1 MEERWNYKKAGV
13 DIDLGDK
20 LIQDIKDLVSHT
32 YRPEVISIGFR
43 GFSAGRKWKE
53 PCLVAGSDG
62 VGTKL
67 KIAIDLDK
75 HDTVGIDP

>member
-32 YRPEVISIGFR
+32 YRPEVIS
-43 GFSAGRKWKE
+43 
-53 PCLVAGSDG
+53 G
-62 VGTKL
+62 VGGFGVFRLGENGKNL
-67 KIAIDLDK
+67 
-75 HDTVGIDP
+75 VW